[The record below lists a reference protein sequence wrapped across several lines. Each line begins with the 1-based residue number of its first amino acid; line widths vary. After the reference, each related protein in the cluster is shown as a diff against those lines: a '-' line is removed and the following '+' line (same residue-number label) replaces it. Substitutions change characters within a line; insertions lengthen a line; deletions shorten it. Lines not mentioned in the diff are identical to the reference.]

1 MQTEQIY
8 LAPLL
13 QYFQKLTT
21 SRSVLVHLRGLPV
34 ITTLF
39 KSDPV
44 LMKTLL
50 STLPTVL
57 KVTVLGT
64 FTTRRK
70 VPLKFKVM

>member
-1 MQTEQIY
+1 MNEKEVQTEQIY
-8 LAPLL
+8 LASLL

-44 LMKTLL
+44 LMKTLFSKQL
-50 STLPTVL
+50 FSEHL
-57 KVTVLGT
+57 
-64 FTTRRK
+64 R
-70 VPLKFKVM
+70 